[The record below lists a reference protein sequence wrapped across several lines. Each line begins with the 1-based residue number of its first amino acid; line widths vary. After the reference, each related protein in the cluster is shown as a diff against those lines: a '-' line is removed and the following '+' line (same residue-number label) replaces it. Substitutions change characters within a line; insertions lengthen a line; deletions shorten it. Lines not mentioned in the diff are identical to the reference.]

1 MSYFWLTLLAVPILL
16 LISFRIFR
24 ALKTAR
30 GYVALH
36 AANSWFVDNDIN
48 SESVEFQAYDG
59 AGLARNEGALIIVG
73 VGENSQS
80 EFVGF
85 ALEVIRGEGVVAGEI
100 LNPHVVASPQ
110 YPAARPARAAGLT
123 ILDFLIQQAAKQ
135 RESAPASNSGE

>member
-48 SESVEFQAYDG
+48 SESVEFEAYDG

-73 VGENSQS
+73 VGENIQS

-85 ALEVIRGEGVVAGEI
+85 APEVIRGEGVVAGEI

-123 ILDFLIQQAAKQ
+123 ILDFLIQKAKKQ
-135 RESAPASNSGE
+135 RESDPASNSGD

>member
-1 MSYFWLTLLAVPILL
+1 MSYFWLILIAVSVLF
-16 LISFRIFR
+16 LIGFRSFRS
-24 ALKTAR
+24 LKTAR
-30 GYVALH
+30 AYVTLH

-85 ALEVIRGEGVVAGEI
+85 ALEVIRGEGVIAGEI

>member
-1 MSYFWLTLLAVPILL
+1 MTYFWLTLIAVPVLL
-16 LISFRIFR
+16 LIGFRSFR

-30 GYVALH
+30 TYIALH
-36 AANSWFVDNDIN
+36 AANSWFVDNNIN
-48 SESVEFQAYDG
+48 SESVEFEAYEG

-73 VGENSQS
+73 VGESSQS

-110 YPAARPARAAGLT
+110 YPAAKPARAAGLT

-135 RESAPASNSGE
+135 RESAPASISGD